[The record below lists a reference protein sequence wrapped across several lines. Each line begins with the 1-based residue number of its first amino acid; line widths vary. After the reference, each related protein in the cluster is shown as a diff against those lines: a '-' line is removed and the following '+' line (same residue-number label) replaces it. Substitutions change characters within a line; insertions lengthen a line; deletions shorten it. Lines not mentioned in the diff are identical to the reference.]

1 MSADELASSEL
12 RKWREEEERRHIEE
26 NVMLTSDRPSNPLT
40 PPREVSPKPVPEKKE
55 EEPKEPKEPLPKEQ
69 AMEDVNSVER
79 EKSIAA
85 LLESIPDVIAT
96 AEKENKEEAKV
107 DSAMEAKEAKEE
119 EPPSEPKEII
129 TKEAS
134 GMGEAMRELQ
144 MTKGSE
150 SSIALAMPE
159 GAPLFFT
166 ANVISC
172 PEDAE
177 ARRMDVDAVMRVIGR
192 MSVDTCQT
200 FWESRRDH
208 AGYDVIWW
216 TLEMAE
222 ASSEWVSVNS
232 VRNRGDLQHFLRN
245 FVPDKR
251 LGVLDTG
258 TKEKNLYFV
267 PPALDP
273 VTASPVAT
281 LSFVAEGCY
290 KQFCHLLYIRKR
302 ARPRPKTT
310 RPSPRP
316 SPRPA
321 FAPHT
326 PPGSPPPSAYAR
338 PPALSSP
345 QGYPP
350 RYPPQGMPPQ
360 GMSSGG
366 LPPQG
371 MPPQGMP
378 PQGMPPRGY
387 PPQGPQGP
395 MQGPPNGLMPR
406 GYPPQGYPPQGYPP
420 RYPPR
425 GYPPQGYPPQGYPP
439 RGPPQGYPPRYPPQ
453 GYPPQGPPRGYPP
466 QGYPPRGYPPQGPM
480 QGPPRGYPPQS
491 YPPRYPPRYPLQ
503 EPMQGPPRYSP
514 PSGPAMGGEGEP
526 SRRIEWE

>member
-26 NVMLTSDRPSNPLT
+26 NVMLTSDRPSNPRT

-55 EEPKEPKEPLPKEQ
+55 EEAKEAKEPLPKEQ
-69 AMEDVNSVER
+69 VMEDVNSVER

-107 DSAMEAKEAKEE
+107 DSPKEPKEE
-119 EPPSEPKEII
+119 EPPNEPKENT

-222 ASSEWVSVNS
+222 SSSE
-232 VRNRGDLQHFLRN
+232 
-245 FVPDKR
+245 
-251 LGVLDTG
+251 
-258 TKEKNLYFV
+258 
-267 PPALDP
+267 
-273 VTASPVAT
+273 
-281 LSFVAEGCY
+281 
-290 KQFCHLLYIRKR
+290 
-302 ARPRPKTT
+302 
-310 RPSPRP
+310 
-316 SPRPA
+316 
-321 FAPHT
+321 
-326 PPGSPPPSAYAR
+326 
-338 PPALSSP
+338 
-345 QGYPP
+345 
-350 RYPPQGMPPQ
+350 
-360 GMSSGG
+360 
-366 LPPQG
+366 
-371 MPPQGMP
+371 
-378 PQGMPPRGY
+378 
-387 PPQGPQGP
+387 
-395 MQGPPNGLMPR
+395 
-406 GYPPQGYPPQGYPP
+406 
-420 RYPPR
+420 
-425 GYPPQGYPPQGYPP
+425 
-439 RGPPQGYPPRYPPQ
+439 
-453 GYPPQGPPRGYPP
+453 
-466 QGYPPRGYPPQGPM
+466 
-480 QGPPRGYPPQS
+480 
-491 YPPRYPPRYPLQ
+491 
-503 EPMQGPPRYSP
+503 
-514 PSGPAMGGEGEP
+514 
-526 SRRIEWE
+526 